1 MSANDLDTTMEI
13 NSNDIVQTL
22 RRNWNLKYRQI
33 ILSNLQENNQLMQII
48 KKTFQTECHFSCI
61 KLKYSEKK
69 NNWKAMKIS
78 AY

>member
-33 ILSNLQENNQLMQII
+33 ILSNLQENN
-48 KKTFQTECHFSCI
+48 
-61 KLKYSEKK
+61 
-69 NNWKAMKIS
+69 
-78 AY
+78 